1 VQWSVASFWLFTL
14 SNFCGNFLPVRQLMF
29 SPLCYTINIV
39 ESAGVCVPLFLREY
53 ENFGGNNYGSFYAS
67 P

>member
-29 SPLCYTINIV
+29 SSLCYTINVV
-39 ESAGVCVPLFLREY
+39 ESTGVCVPCF
-53 ENFGGNNYGSFYAS
+53 
-67 P
+67 